1 MKVLQS
7 IGLYNLPVNEN
18 AVGGTEMFL
27 YHFDKEL
34 TQRGIDSRVITWS
47 ESQLHDDPKK
57 RRVIPFMNPVGNVE
71 KFLHEHAEE
80 SLHVQRY
87 AVELEEIKRGGY
99 DLVHSHT
106 SNTFRFGNVIDIP
119 IITTIHMP
127 PESFFNPKSDKKRY
141 PNNTFVCVSHAQKE
155 LYDEA
160 GLEIDYVIQNGID
173 ETTFT
178 PAETRDNYLLMFGRV
193 TFEKGTDIAIEAAK
207 KTGLDLIIAG
217 SVDGD
222 KDSRSFF
229 DERIKPFVNVDLSG
243 EEDKYHLYKSLTKN
257 EGKIFYVGR
266 VNLSQKIP
274 LLSHAKAVLMP
285 SRLKEGLS
293 LVSLEALASGAP
305 IIGYP
310 SGGIKEVVINN
321 KTGCLVHSPE
331 EMSDAVR
338 NIGDIQN
345 DACRQFVLD
354 NFTLSKMVD
363 KYVQLYGSVKKV

>member
-27 YHFDKEL
+27 YQFDKEL
-34 TQRGIDSRVITWS
+34 IRRGIDSRVITWS
-47 ESQLHDDPKK
+47 ESQLYDDPEKT
-57 RRVIPFMNPVGNVE
+57 RIIPFMNPVDNVE
-71 KFLHEHAEE
+71 RFLHEHAEE
-80 SLHVQRY
+80 PLHIQRY
-87 AVELEEIKRGGY
+87 AVELEEIKRGEY

-106 SNTFRFGNVIDIP
+106 SNTFRFGNIIDIP

-127 PESFFNPKSDKKRY
+127 PESFFNPTRDKKRY
-141 PNNTFVCVSHAQKE
+141 PNNTFVCVSYAQKE

-160 GLEIDYVIQNGID
+160 GLEIDYVIQNGVD
-173 ETTFT
+173 ETNFT
-178 PAETRDNYLLMFGRV
+178 PAETRDNYLLMLGRV
-193 TFEKGTDIAIEAAK
+193 TFEKGTDIAIEAAR

-222 KDSRSFF
+222 KESQGFF
-229 DERIKPFVNVDLSG
+229 NEQIRPFVNVNLSN
-243 EEDKYHLYKSLTKN
+243 EEDKYNLYKSLTKN
-257 EGKIFYVGR
+257 KGEIFYVGR
-266 VNLSQKIP
+266 VNLFQKIP

-310 SGGIKEVVINN
+310 SGGIKEVVIDD
-321 KTGCLVHSPE
+321 KTGYLVHSSE
-331 EMSDAVR
+331 EMGDAVR
-338 NIGDIQN
+338 NIGNIQN
-345 DACRQFVLD
+345 DACRQLVLD

-363 KYVQLYGSVKKV
+363 KYVKLYQSILN

>member
-7 IGLYNLPVNEN
+7 IGLYNLLVNEN

-27 YHFDKEL
+27 YQFDKEL
-34 TQRGIDSRVITWS
+34 TQKKIDSRVITWS
-47 ESQLHDDPKK
+47 ESQLYNDPEK
-57 RRVIPFMNPVGNVE
+57 RRIIPFMNPVGNVE
-71 KFLHEHAEE
+71 RFLHEHAEE

-87 AVELEEIKRGGY
+87 AIELEEIKRGVY

-106 SNTFRFGNVIDIP
+106 SNTFRFGNIIDIP

-127 PESFFNPKSDKKRY
+127 PESFCNPRRDKKRY
-141 PNNTFVCVSHAQKE
+141 QNNTFVCVSYAQKE
-155 LYDEA
+155 LFDKI

-173 ETTFT
+173 ETNFT
-178 PAETRDNYLLMFGRV
+178 PAKTRDNYLLMLGRI
-193 TFEKGTDIAIEAAK
+193 THEKGTDIAIEVAR

-222 KDSRSFF
+222 KESQSFF
-229 DERIKPFVNVDLSG
+229 DEQIKPFVDMDLSD
-243 EEDKYHLYKSLTKN
+243 EENKYDSYKFSTKN
-257 EGKIFYVGR
+257 KGKIFYVGR

-274 LLSHAKAVLMP
+274 LLSYAKAVLMP

-310 SGGIKEVVINN
+310 SGGIKEVVIDD

-338 NIGDIQN
+338 NIGNIQN
-345 DACRQFVLD
+345 DDCRQLVLD
-354 NFTLSKMVD
+354 NFTVSKMVD
-363 KYVQLYGSVKKV
+363 KYVKLYQNILN

>member
-7 IGLYNLPVNEN
+7 IGLYNLLVNEN

-27 YHFDKEL
+27 YQFDKEL
-34 TQRGIDSRVITWS
+34 TQKKIDSRVITWS
-47 ESQLHDDPKK
+47 ESQLYNDPEK
-57 RRVIPFMNPVGNVE
+57 RRIIPFMNPVGNVE
-71 KFLHEHAEE
+71 RFLHEHAEE

-87 AVELEEIKRGGY
+87 AIELEEIKRGVY

-106 SNTFRFGNVIDIP
+106 SNTFRFGNIIDIP

-127 PESFFNPKSDKKRY
+127 PESFFNPARDKKRY
-141 PNNTFVCVSHAQKE
+141 PNNTFVCVSYAQKE

-160 GLEIDYVIQNGID
+160 GLEIDYVIQNGVD
-173 ETTFT
+173 ETNFT
-178 PAETRDNYLLMFGRV
+178 PAETRDNYLLMLGRV
-193 TFEKGTDIAIEAAK
+193 TFEKGTDIAIEAAR

-222 KDSRSFF
+222 KESQSFF
-229 DERIKPFVNVDLSG
+229 DEQIKPFVDMDLSD
-243 EEDKYHLYKSLTKN
+243 EENKYDSYKFSTKN
-257 EGKIFYVGR
+257 KGKIFYVGR

-274 LLSHAKAVLMP
+274 LLSYAKAVLMP

-310 SGGIKEVVINN
+310 SGGIKEVVIDD
-321 KTGCLVHSPE
+321 KTGYLVHSSE
-331 EMSDAVR
+331 EMGDAVR
-338 NIGDIQN
+338 NIGNIQN
-345 DACRQFVLD
+345 DACRQLVLD

-363 KYVQLYGSVKKV
+363 KYVKLYQNILN